1 MEYNIA
7 FGERLVQNLYAGEY
21 EEAAER
27 INNGDG
33 DIVGYNTET
42 DYIGELLEQA
52 MGNTD
57 YCTVSNEV
65 LAIVNSH
72 LEKEELWEVRTQGS
86 KGDEYHVVA
95 TGFKTYEEAYKN
107 LATSCVENLT
117 NNTRF
122 IESLGFERESILEL
136 MNFLCRGDNM
146 TGFEYFLELH
156 PELNINR
163 EYVQEQT

>member
-57 YCTVSNEV
+57 YCIVSNEV
-65 LAIVNSH
+65 LAIVN
-72 LEKEELWEVRTQGS
+72 EMV
-86 KGDEYHVVA
+86 
-95 TGFKTYEEAYKN
+95 
-107 LATSCVENLT
+107 
-117 NNTRF
+117 NT
-122 IESLGFERESILEL
+122 
-136 MNFLCRGDNM
+136 
-146 TGFEYFLELH
+146 
-156 PELNINR
+156 
-163 EYVQEQT
+163 